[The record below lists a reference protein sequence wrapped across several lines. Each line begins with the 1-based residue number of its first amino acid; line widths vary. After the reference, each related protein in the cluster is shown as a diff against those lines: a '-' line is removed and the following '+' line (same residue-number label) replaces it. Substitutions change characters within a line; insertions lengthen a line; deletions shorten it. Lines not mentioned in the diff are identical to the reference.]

1 MKAVGIISEYNPFHE
16 GHAYH
21 IEQAKK
27 LSGADFAVVIM
38 NGDFVQRGEPAIIDK
53 YTRTTQA
60 LRGGADLVFE
70 LPVRFG
76 ISSAGDFAYGGILAL
91 EKLGFVDSVCF
102 GSECGDLTLLEKVA
116 DILHDEPSDFKFFLS
131 LVASTSA
138 IAYCVPALFFTGIP
152 SRSPSPSRSPRT

>member
-116 DILHDEPSDFKFFLS
+116 DILHDEPSDFKFFLDNF
-131 LVASTSA
+131 LHKKTNPIIYKTS
-138 IAYCVPALFFTGIP
+138 INKYTTC
-152 SRSPSPSRSPRT
+152 